1 MRARSV
7 VTAPPPATPAPKDFA
22 ALPAID
28 KPDPGPWGVVKG
40 IAAII
45 TPLTL
50 ITALMYYFGLIHA
63 YWFFLGF
70 SVDYTVFEL
79 SPEDYILRSADGL
92 MFPFCVAALG
102 VLGLT
107 WLFQLLMPRFSTE
120 TTRRSL
126 QVVVPVFS
134 VLGAGLTVLA
144 GVAFVRPL
152 LFVERPSVGGLALVS
167 GVLLLSGAIA
177 AMRRLSRARPGARPR
192 PSASWRVAE
201 WVAVVM
207 LVSVGLFWAVGDWSA
222 RVGAQRAKDVAAT
235 LPSWPAAVLYS
246 ERSLNLDI
254 AGVTETVCQS
264 DAEQSVFRYDGLVL
278 ITQEGGQLLMLPRS
292 WTEQGGTAV
301 VLAKNDSLRLEFS
314 AFIPQVPETC

>member
-1 MRARSV
+1 
-7 VTAPPPATPAPKDFA
+7 
-22 ALPAID
+22 
-28 KPDPGPWGVVKG
+28 
-40 IAAII
+40 
-45 TPLTL
+45 
-50 ITALMYYFGLIHA
+50 
-63 YWFFLGF
+63 
-70 SVDYTVFEL
+70 
-79 SPEDYILRSADGL
+79 
-92 MFPFCVAALG
+92 
-102 VLGLT
+102 
-107 WLFQLLMPRFSTE
+107 
-120 TTRRSL
+120 
-126 QVVVPVFS
+126 
-134 VLGAGLTVLA
+134 
-144 GVAFVRPL
+144 
-152 LFVERPSVGGLALVS
+152 
-167 GVLLLSGAIA
+167 
-177 AMRRLSRARPGARPR
+177 
-192 PSASWRVAE
+192 
-201 WVAVVM
+201 M